1 MDDFGGGKQMN
12 EEQETG
18 LTIWVIVI
26 AAIIAVALVIGD
38 WALNQ

>member
-12 EEQETG
+12 SEQETG
-18 LTIWVIVI
+18 LAIWVIVI
-26 AAIIAVALVIGD
+26 AAIIVVALVIGD